1 MAELARLGLAW
12 LLLAAW
18 QRADAESDE
27 SLTERTE
34 YHLPPSYSKDYP
46 PEGETICL
54 IQWIISDIQKID
66 QHNQEMVIDLH
77 LSADWKDSRLNGT
90 LRNISLGSD
99 TISKLWVPDIT
110 IMNQRGMTFGN
121 FLVEPIQIML
131 YPGGAI
137 RLAKYFSV
145 RFGCKMDFHR
155 FPFDPQRCRFSVESY
170 RYPIETLKFQWHPTP
185 APLVV
190 QDIPQDIFKYTVALA
205 NISEVDYDGELY
217 PALAFDFI
225 LDRQIS
231 YYVVQTLLP
240 QMMFVVISWCS
251 FFVPPEVVP
260 GRMTLCITTVLTIC
274 TMYSA
279 TRNDAPSTSYFKA
292 IDLFG
297 AINISFVFAVLLHYT
312 NILRYLSKD
321 KLAAAVESQAR
332 SLVRQVSPKDRAWPP
347 PKAEP
352 SAPAESFAMRS
363 ARYDTIA
370 KVLFPL
376 SYLLFVAVFFLY
388 YAL

>member
-1 MAELARLGLAW
+1 MK
-12 LLLAAW
+12 
-18 QRADAESDE
+18 
-27 SLTERTE
+27 
-34 YHLPPSYSKDYP
+34 PP
-46 PEGETICL
+46 TV
-54 IQWIISDIQKID
+54 IIGPTGSF
-66 QHNQEMVIDLH
+66 EVDLE
-77 LSADWKDSRLNGT
+77 N
-90 LRNISLGSD
+90 
-99 TISKLWVPDIT
+99 
-110 IMNQRGMTFGN
+110 
-121 FLVEPIQIML
+121 
-131 YPGGAI
+131 
-137 RLAKYFSV
+137 
-145 RFGCKMDFHR
+145 
-155 FPFDPQRCRFSVESY
+155 
-170 RYPIETLKFQWHPTP
+170 RYPIETLKFQWHPTL

-190 QDIPQDIFKYTVALA
+190 QDIPQDTFKYTVALA
-205 NISEVDYDGELY
+205 NITEVDYEGELY

-240 QMMFVVISWCS
+240 QLFSLFFSALLQMMFVVISWCS

-279 TRNDAPSTSYFKA
+279 TRNDAPATSYFKA

-297 AINISFVFAVLLHYT
+297 VINISFVFAVLLHYT

-332 SLVRQVSPKDRAWPP
+332 SSVRQVFPKDSAGPP
-347 PKAEP
+347 LETEAR
-352 SAPAESFAMRS
+352 APAQSFATRS
-363 ARYDTIA
+363 AKYDAIA